1 MELIIED
8 LTAPANPTNFVGRST
23 LIQAYSDVLKDF
35 VRSNSTVRWVHISGN
50 AGTGK
55 SSLLRKLRMTTE
67 QERIATGSVEI
78 PISPYL
84 ANQFL
89 TDVKQMIDEMTPEW
103 RGFFKRRSK
112 AEIAGVAA
120 PPEANKE
127 QVQEEHINKL
137 VEYFFEDLDEV
148 NSTLKEHKMRNAIFL
163 DNIDRFLNYGYSSI
177 LNVIPIILK
186 KFKELDYNL
195 IFVTSSHYRANRFLK
210 IQEAIEGNYL
220 LHLELNQFDFN
231 EAELMIRRKGKL
243 VRADREKVVQSSTR
257 YPFDLSLRQFILSK
271 GMDPAKLNAQIITEA
286 FGLESDEVNLLR
298 DLSKSDINYFD
309 VDTYTRMHDI
319 ETINNLKNSLLF
331 NISQDDHFII
341 ESYALWE
348 LISQI
353 FKPIDPRTEVILILN
368 RVKEQAE
375 ESQLASMKDM
385 KVIRE
390 HFASIENEGLIFEL
404 SGQLAD
410 TAKAALEGGLIKTAW
425 DLLSL
430 ATFGLEKTK
439 DYEKIADLHETL
451 AKSFANADQDYFAAK
466 VYFNA
471 AHYYELAGIEWKS
484 IANYREAGIRYQ
496 KEAENMDVN
505 LYHYAIRNILK
516 KSIKAFVSANETK
529 KAKAVK
535 ETGITILKD
544 YDNHIK
550 YFEKLTLK
558 GDN

>member
-8 LTAPANPTNFVGRST
+8 LTGPANPTNFVGRNT

-35 VRSNSTVRWVHISGN
+35 VRSNPTVRWIHISGN

-67 QERIATGSVEI
+67 QERIATGSVEV
-78 PISPYL
+78 PISPFL
-84 ANQFL
+84 ADQFL
-89 TDVKQMIDEMTPEW
+89 TDVKQMIDEMAPEW
-103 RGFFKRRSK
+103 RGFFKKRNK
-112 AEIAGVAA
+112 AEIAKVIA
-120 PPEANKE
+120 PPEANNE
-127 QVQEEHINKL
+127 QVQEEHLNKI
-137 VEYFFEDLDEV
+137 VEYFFEDLNEV
-148 NSTLKEHKMRNAIFL
+148 DTALKGQKMKNAIFL

-177 LNVIPIILK
+177 LSVIPIILK

-195 IFVTSSHYRANRFLK
+195 LFVTASHHRANRFLNIK
-210 IQEAIEGNYL
+210 ESIEGNYL

-243 VRADREKVVQSSTR
+243 VRADRELVVQSSTR
-257 YPFDLSLRQFILSK
+257 YPFDLSLRQVVLSK
-271 GMDPAKLNAQIITEA
+271 GLDPAKLDAKIITDA
-286 FGLESDEVNLLR
+286 FGFENDEVKLLR
-298 DLSKSDINYFD
+298 ELSRSAINYFSIE
-309 VDTYTRMHDI
+309 TYTRMHDI
-319 ETINNLKNSLLF
+319 ETIDNLKNSLLF
-331 NISQDDHFII
+331 NVSQDDHFII
-341 ESYALWE
+341 ESYAIWE
-348 LISQI
+348 LISYI

-368 RVKEQAE
+368 RVKDQAE
-375 ESQLASMKDM
+375 QSQLPSIKEM
-385 KVIRE
+385 KVIRD
-390 HFASIENEGLIFEL
+390 HFSSIDDNGLIFEL

-410 TAKAALEGGLIKTAW
+410 TAKAALNGGLIKTAW
-425 DLLSL
+425 DLLTL

-451 AKSFANADQDYFAAK
+451 AKSFANVDQDYFAAK

-471 AHYYELAGIEWKS
+471 AHYFELAGIEWKS

-496 KEAENMDVN
+496 KEAESMDAS

-529 KAKAVK
+529 KAKVVK
-535 ETGITILKD
+535 EIGTTILKD
-544 YDNHIK
+544 YENHIK